1 MITQLAELNR
11 YIGYTAFIGVEDQ
24 EIIEEEKNLYN
35 KMKSHYNP
43 SKLNEFRKACR
54 DVGEDEHINGITVAD
69 VQLQQE
75 IFNFI

>member
-1 MITQLAELNR
+1 
-11 YIGYTAFIGVEDQ
+11 
-24 EIIEEEKNLYN
+24 
-35 KMKSHYNP
+35 MKSHYNP

-69 VQLQQE
+69 AQLQQE